1 MSDGADGI
9 VLPVCLNF
17 GFGRGGAVRK
27 LIGAVKRAIATK
39 EAAVTVLFTIA
50 EWEEVS
56 DSKSP

>member
-27 LIGAVKRAIATK
+27 LIGAVKCAIATE
-39 EAAVTVLFTIA
+39 EAAMTVSFTV
-50 EWEEVS
+50 ELVEEL